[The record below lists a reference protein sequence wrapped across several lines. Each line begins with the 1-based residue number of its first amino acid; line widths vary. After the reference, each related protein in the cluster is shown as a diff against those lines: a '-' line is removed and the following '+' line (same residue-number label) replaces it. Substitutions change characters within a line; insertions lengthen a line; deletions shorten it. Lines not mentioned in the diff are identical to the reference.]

1 MNYWGHSRNDHGK
14 GVMEPLKVHLAAVA
28 NRTSHYMEPWGH
40 RFSGWLMGIF
50 HDFGKYAD
58 QMKARLENPTEIAG
72 RNHAA
77 SGACWLAYHYKNS
90 LPLSLAVLY
99 HHGGLK
105 CFWGSRK
112 DMLKNTLEDIREKPD
127 GYTETNIAVLAERF
141 FVDFPEIAVQP
152 LPQLMSEKMAAA
164 MFDVRMATSAL
175 VDADFIETE
184 SHFAGDL
191 KVQRRYRPEGPPLL
205 AEKALAA
212 VMAFVKRKKTKNRT
226 VQEVRNLL
234 FADCLATGNCQ
245 TGTYTLTAPT
255 GAGKTLSM
263 LAFALRH
270 ARDNDLRRVVL
281 VMPFLNIIDQTAKV
295 YREIF
300 SEENGFPENY
310 ILEDHSLAGFESTDD
325 GDDSEDESR
334 RTRKLLAENWDAPII
349 LTTSVKFFESL
360 HASKNSQLRK
370 LHRLAKSVILFD
382 EAQSLPPNLA
392 VLSLATVSRLAAPD
406 GPYGTSVVFATAT
419 QPAFDTLSPL
429 VEKYSGR
436 CWKPKSIIP
445 ENNVKHLF
453 DSMSGRVRVLW
464 REQAQIE
471 FETFADELANEEER
485 QILVIVNLKRHARN
499 LVELMKKRMANDA
512 IFHLSTTMCS
522 RHRKKVLERV
532 ESRLAVGE
540 PVVLIATQ
548 CIEAGVDISF
558 PVVYR
563 ALSPLDAIAQAA
575 GRCNRHG
582 GKTGKVIVFV
592 PKDDKGFFPPGY
604 QEGISVTKTLLNEC
618 RVAGINPDEMN
629 LLSSPEFIAQ
639 YFKRF
644 FTLGNYVEG
653 RDSQFELF
661 QSVDA
666 GQFDMVAQKF
676 KLIPGDMVN
685 VLVPYDKEEFERLSD
700 IVQRRE
706 YMTAEEIRQWA
717 ARAREHAVGIFR
729 PAHDS
734 FMWQAL
740 SPVQFGPVF
749 KYDNQEADW
758 FVCLPEAEYDE
769 LCGLKLPEHFVGI
782 C

>member
-1 MNYWGHSRNDHGK
+1 M
-14 GVMEPLKVHLAAVA
+14 MEPLTVHLTAVA

-40 RFSGWLMGIF
+40 KFSGWLMGIF

-58 QMKARLENPTEIAG
+58 QMKARLENPRKIAG

-77 SGACWLAYHYKNS
+77 SGACWLAHHYKNS
-90 LPLSLAVLY
+90 LPFALAVLY

-112 DMLKNTLEDIREKPD
+112 EMLKNILNDIQENPD
-127 GYTETNIAVLAERF
+127 GYTETNLAVLAERF
-141 FVDFPEIAVQP
+141 FTDFPEIASQS
-152 LPQLMSEKMAAA
+152 LPKLMLEKMAAA

-184 SHFAGDL
+184 AHFAGDL
-191 KVQRRYRPEGPPLL
+191 KVPRRYRPEGVPLQS
-205 AEKALAA
+205 EKALSA
-212 VMAFVKRKKTKNRT
+212 VMAFVEKKKTKNRI
-226 VQEVRNLL
+226 VQDVRNIL
-234 FADCLATGNCQ
+234 FAGCLSAGNCH

-281 VMPFLNIIDQTAKV
+281 VMPFLNIIDQTANV
-295 YREIF
+295 YRQIF
-300 SEENGFPENY
+300 SEESGFPENY

-325 GDDSEDESR
+325 GDDSEDERR

-382 EAQSLPPNLA
+382 EAQSLPPHLA
-392 VLSLATVSRLAAPD
+392 AISLATVSRLAAPN
-406 GPYGTSVVFATAT
+406 GPYGASVVFATAT
-419 QPAFDTLSPL
+419 QPAFEALSPL
-429 VEKYSGR
+429 VEKFSGL
-436 CWKPKSIIP
+436 CWEPKSIIP
-445 ENNVKHLF
+445 ENNVRHSF
-453 DSMSGRVRVLW
+453 DSMSGRVRVFW
-464 REQAQIE
+464 REQVQIE
-471 FETFADELANEEER
+471 FETFADELASEEER
-485 QILVIVNLKRHARN
+485 QILVILNLKRHARN
-499 LVELMKKRMANDA
+499 LAELLKRRMADDA
-512 IFHLSTTMCS
+512 VFHLSTTMCS
-522 RHRKKVLERV
+522 RHRKKVLEKV
-532 ESRLAVGE
+532 ESRLDVGE

-558 PVVYR
+558 PLVYR
-563 ALSPLDAIAQAA
+563 ALAPLDAIAQAA

-582 GKTGKVIVFV
+582 GKTGTVIVFI

-604 QEGISVTKTLLNEC
+604 REGISVTKTLLNEC
-618 RVAGINPDEMN
+618 RTAGINPDEQN
-629 LLSSPEFIAQ
+629 LLSSPEFIGR

-661 QSVDA
+661 QAVDA
-666 GQFDMVAQKF
+666 GHFDLVSQKF

-685 VLVPYDKEEFERLSD
+685 VLVPYNKEEFDRLSQ

-706 YMTAEEIRQWA
+706 YMTVEEIRQWVA
-717 ARAREHAVGIFR
+717 KAREHAVGIFR
-729 PAHDS
+729 PDHDS
-734 FMWQAL
+734 FKWQAL
-740 SPVQFGPVF
+740 APVQFGPVF
-749 KYDNQEADW
+749 KYENQDADW